1 MRKKVPFLFLLIS
14 SICFS
19 QANKIVFTYDLAGNQ
34 SKRSLCLNCP
44 STTGKNVVPK
54 EIAELSAEDM
64 LKMSDRDI
72 FSFYP
77 NPVKEELYIKWENTG
92 KQYIENIQVFSI
104 NGQLLA
110 AYENISE
117 TYSQNI
123 PFQNYPTGVYVV
135 VLYYKNGEQN
145 SLKIIKQ

>member
-1 MRKKVPFLFLLIS
+1 MRKEALFLLLLIS

-44 STTGKNVVPK
+44 STTGKNAVPK
-54 EIAELSAEDM
+54 EIAELSEEDM
-64 LKMSDRDI
+64 VKMSERDV

-92 KQYIENIQVFSI
+92 KQHIENIQVFSI

-110 AYENISE
+110 AYENISK

-123 PFQNYPTGVYVV
+123 SFQSYPTGVYVIL
-135 VLYYKNGEQN
+135 LYYSNGEQN
-145 SLKIIKQ
+145 SIKIIKQ